1 MGLRYSGSMCAR
13 QRGRL
18 SLVGGGMK
26 ERFRLP
32 RLSNRRGCRSQIKLS
47 VSAFLSSSF
56 LSSSIH
62 STISLPYSGLLLS
75 LLLFISAA
83 HLLSLHHLS
92 LSILTCM
99 LLALCCSVF
108 APTHPCALIWLSTN
122 HTHIHYSRRDDNKGN
137 VPIPITRLRRKWP
150 TLTRSSGIKIDEAI

>member
-1 MGLRYSGSMCAR
+1 MCRETRRSRRERMGLRYSGSMCAR

-62 STISLPYSGLLLS
+62 STISLPYIFSFLCSSLHFCCSPSFPPSFVSLHLNLHVARTLLLCICSYTS
-75 LLLFISAA
+75 L
-83 HLLSLHHLS
+83 
-92 LSILTCM
+92 CPD
-99 LLALCCSVF
+99 LALDQSH
-108 APTHPCALIWLSTN
+108 AHSLQP
-122 HTHIHYSRRDDNKGN
+122 
-137 VPIPITRLRRKWP
+137 
-150 TLTRSSGIKIDEAI
+150 